1 MDDKLKPLRFKI
13 GAYTPETIPME
24 RLAQYMGDLAAMLG
38 DQSAVHFVE
47 LKEGSTEIVH
57 KIDHEA
63 YPKVLDRVEDVR
75 QGTAEVVYMNA
86 FRSINKRLKD
96 DNADGGLF
104 DDNVGGELLEFPGK
118 RTPEPVVI
126 APVKQPGTID
136 GVVISLGGKD
146 NTVPVRVQ
154 DGDTIHKC
162 STSRHIAKH
171 LGQHIFGAEL
181 RFAGIGTWLRDEH
194 GNWSLKVFEIQSFE
208 PLDATPL
215 DRVVSELRAIR
226 GAEWNSDTWDE
237 LQELRGDDEI
247 H

>member
-1 MDDKLKPLRFKI
+1 MDHTLKLRFKI
-13 GAYTPETIPME
+13 GAYKPDTIPME

-38 DQSAVHFVE
+38 DQSAVHFVALE
-47 LKEGSTEIVH
+47 EGCTEIVH
-57 KIDHEA
+57 KVDFEA
-63 YPKVLDRVEDVR
+63 YPKVLDRVDGVR
-75 QGTAEVVYMNA
+75 QGTAEVVYMEA
-86 FRSINKRLKD
+86 FKSINKRLKD

-118 RTPEPVVI
+118 RTPEPSTI

-136 GVVISLGGKD
+136 GVVISLGGRD

-154 DGDTIHKC
+154 EGDTIHRC
-162 STSRHIAKH
+162 STTRHIAKL

-208 PLDATPL
+208 PLDVTPL

-226 GAEWNSDTWDE
+226 GAEWNSGTWDE